1 MILVYGR
8 ADDPPTRHTL
18 DCLQEHDGPVVFIEQ
33 RALAYEDL
41 SIDITPAGLGGAL
54 FSGGRK
60 VPLAEVTSVYARP
73 LEPSVQGL
81 EAGAQQH
88 VAHLHGLLV
97 EWLDNAAALVVNRP
111 RAMQGNASKPH
122 QLQIIG
128 AAGFSVPATLV
139 TSDAAEALTFWH
151 THGRVIYKSISG
163 VRSIVRELDAEAA
176 ERLPQLS
183 CLPVQF
189 QEYIA
194 GVDVRVHVV
203 GRECY
208 AATIESDG
216 IDYRYAHHHGAEPRL
231 QSMTLPEEIAAR
243 CVTLAQAMELP
254 LAGIDLRL
262 NPEGEYVCFEVNP
275 MPAYTYF
282 ETHTDLPIGDA
293 LARLLISPELNGEV
307 PHGAGYR
314 KSGTNSGSN
323 PVNPSPSIP
332 ARL

>member
-8 ADDPPTRHTL
+8 EDDPPTRHTL
-18 DCLQEHDGPVVFIEQ
+18 DCLQARDGPVMFLEQ
-33 RALAYEDL
+33 RALPYENL
-41 SIDITPAGLGGAL
+41 SIAITPSGLDGEIL
-54 FSGGRK
+54 SGGRTI
-60 VPLAEVTSVYARP
+60 PLNEVTSVYARP
-73 LEPSVQGL
+73 LEPSVRGL
-81 EAGAQQH
+81 EAGAQLH
-88 VAHLHGLLV
+88 VARLHELLV
-97 EWLDNAAALVVNRP
+97 EWLDISPALVVNRP

-122 QLQIIG
+122 QLQVIG

-139 TSDAAEALTFWH
+139 TSDADEALGFWQ

-163 VRSIVRELDAEAA
+163 VRSIVRELDAESA
-176 ERLPQLS
+176 ERLAYLS
-183 CLPVQF
+183 SLPVQF
-189 QEYIA
+189 QEYIS

-216 IDYRYAHHHGAEPRL
+216 VDYRYAHNQGEEPRL
-231 QSMTLPEEIAAR
+231 QSTTLPEDIAQR

-254 LAGIDLRL
+254 LAGIDLRVT
-262 NPEGEYVCFEVNP
+262 PEGDHVCFEVNP

-282 ETHTDLPIGDA
+282 ESHTDLPIGEA

-314 KSGTNSGSN
+314 KSGTDSGSD
-323 PVNPSPSIP
+323 PGHPRASLPS
-332 ARL
+332 RL

>member
-18 DCLQEHDGPVVFIEQ
+18 DCLQEQDGPVVFIEQ
-33 RALAYEDL
+33 RALPYEDL
-41 SIDITPAGLGGAL
+41 SIDITSCGLGGAFL
-54 FSGGRK
+54 SGGRK

-73 LEPSVQGL
+73 LEPSVHGL

-88 VAHLHGLLV
+88 VARLHGLLV
-97 EWLDNAAALVVNRP
+97 EWLDSAPALVVNRP

-122 QLQIIG
+122 QLQVIG
-128 AAGFSVPATLV
+128 AAGFTVPATLV
-139 TSDAAEALTFWH
+139 TSDADEALRFWR

-163 VRSIVRELDAEAA
+163 VRSIVRELDAESA
-176 ERLPQLS
+176 ERLPHLS
-183 CLPVQF
+183 SLPVQF
-189 QEYIA
+189 QEYIP

-216 IDYRYAHHHGAEPRL
+216 MDYRYAHNHGAEPRL
-231 QSMTLPEEIAAR
+231 HSTTLPGDIAER

-254 LAGIDLRL
+254 LAGIDLRV

-282 ETHTDLPIGDA
+282 ESHTDLPIGEA

-314 KSGTNSGSN
+314 KSGTDSGSD
-323 PVNPSPSIP
+323 PVHPSPSIP